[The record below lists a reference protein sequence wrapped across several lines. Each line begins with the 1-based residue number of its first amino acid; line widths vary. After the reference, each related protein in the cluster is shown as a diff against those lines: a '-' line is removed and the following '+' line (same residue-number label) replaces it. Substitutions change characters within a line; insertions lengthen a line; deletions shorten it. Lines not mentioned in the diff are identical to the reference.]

1 MRVSSMRFFIRSGKN
16 EEVVL
21 KAKSNHDPKAVYD
34 LFERLTANLS
44 KNLIEVNQ
52 IGFEVE
58 FELNESR
65 REKKRKNFTVTLP
78 NTCALGLDGQEGEI
92 RKVLLDSG
100 IQIRPVTE
108 PELITNSV
116 V

>member
-1 MRVSSMRFFIRSGKN
+1 M
-16 EEVVL
+16 
-21 KAKSNHDPKAVYD
+21 
-34 LFERLTANLS
+34 
-44 KNLIEVNQ
+44 IEVNQ